1 MIEHIDVYADS
12 SDFPT
17 ECLLPAGY
25 SWDDTWEL
33 ARDLTVEVQ
42 TSEQET
48 VALTRLTVGEYGVGN
63 NLNEAVYDLLTSLSD
78 YKEALE
84 ARETGLANSA
94 VAELQA
100 LRELVRR
107 KDTE

>member
-25 SWDDTWEL
+25 SWDGTWEL
-33 ARDLTVEVQ
+33 AGRLTVEVQ

-48 VALTRLTVGEYGVGN
+48 VALTRITPGEYGVGN
-63 NLNEAVYDLLTSLSD
+63 NLKEAVYDLLTSLSD

-84 ARETGLANSA
+84 ARETRLADSA
-94 VAELQA
+94 VEELKE
-100 LRELVRR
+100 LRELVYS
-107 KDTE
+107 KDT

>member
-25 SWDDTWEL
+25 SWDGTWEL
-33 ARDLTVEVQ
+33 AGRLTVEVQ

-48 VALTRLTVGEYGVGN
+48 VALTRITPGEYGVGIT
-63 NLNEAVYDLLTSLSD
+63 LKRLFMTC
-78 YKEALE
+78 
-84 ARETGLANSA
+84 
-94 VAELQA
+94 
-100 LRELVRR
+100 
-107 KDTE
+107 